1 MTTVVL
7 MWCRSRDEN
16 IIGIGNNIPWNE
28 PEDSKNFWDVV
39 ENQVMVM
46 GRKTFESLP
55 YEKIKNHKIYI
66 MSQNKDYEVLEKQ
79 NHLVITSQKELKDV
93 EGDLYI
99 AGGSYI
105 YELFLKG
112 KEALKPHIIV
122 DCVYEGE
129 VFDLEGEKIT
139 ISACMDEVNKKYRR
153 ISSFYKKGNVVSSVK
168 VRKNEFVEQSVL
180 KRIVK
185 ILENGAE
192 VV

>member
-1 MTTVVL
+1 MSVVM
-7 MWCRSRDEN
+7 MWCRSKKEN
-16 IIGIGNNIPWNE
+16 IIGIGNDIPWNE

-39 ENQVMVM
+39 NGQVMVM
-46 GRKTFESLP
+46 GRKTFEGLP
-55 YEKIKNHKIYI
+55 SDLVKNYKIYV
-66 MSQNKDYEVLEKQ
+66 MSQNKDYEVEDVKLHK
-79 NHLVITSQKELKDV
+79 VISGQKELKDV
-93 EGDLYI
+93 EEDLYI

-112 KEALKPHIIV
+112 KEALKPQIIV

-139 ISACMDEVNKKYRR
+139 ISACMDEVNKHYRR
-153 ISSFYKKGNVVSSVK
+153 ISPFYKKGNVVSSIK

-180 KRIVK
+180 KRIVG

-192 VV
+192 IM